1 MGLSPLRRFSS
12 SHGLPAVSP
21 RVGLMG
27 RLDIRWET
35 NPQPRLQHRPQRGAT
50 LHIWPYPHL
59 GLPQAGQEEPQ
70 PPHRPGGSCPT
81 LSRNQ
86 AAVSGV
92 GPHLGASSATS
103 IAGRPQGGTVSTCR
117 LEPPLFPAVSQGEGL
132 TRNPERRGASGGS
145 VDPTHGGPART
156 QHR

>member
-1 MGLSPLRRFSS
+1 MGLSPLGRFSS

-59 GLPQAGQEEPQ
+59 GLPQAGQEEPH
-70 PPHRPGGSCPT
+70 PPTG
-81 LSRNQ
+81 Q
-86 AAVSGV
+86 A
-92 GPHLGASSATS
+92 
-103 IAGRPQGGTVSTCR
+103 
-117 LEPPLFPAVSQGEGL
+117 
-132 TRNPERRGASGGS
+132 
-145 VDPTHGGPART
+145 GPAPPFPETRLQCQGWGPT
-156 QHR
+156 WEPVLPPPSQAGPREEQSAPAGLSHPCPQRSLREKA